1 MEKPQVNTQE
11 NNQDNSQDNTQEKL
25 IERTKNFMNKYFGAS
40 QPIRVRF
47 FNIVFSCGFFAG
59 IMGVCACL
67 MLGSSP
73 IAIKIATIFTL
84 FFPAMFFFANYFN
97 NHHDQITVLTLV
109 LLNLIIFPAMYLT
122 GGGIDCGIPSYFAF
136 GIAFTLFLVKGR
148 TGLILACISSMWCVL
163 IIAFSFYYPDYVI
176 PLPTE
181 TSKFMAISSNAGMV
195 AFSIGLIAK
204 GVFIQYHKEKDSVK
218 KLTEKLE
225 DMSFKDPLTTTYN
238 RRFML
243 EYLQSQMKKAWEKD
257 NELSI
262 VMIDIDKFKRLNDNY
277 GHLVGD
283 EVLINLSSILK
294 SMCIDD
300 DIVSRYGGEEFLM
313 ILPNV
318 DKQTAAKRADEIRKK
333 VETSSLS
340 TEFSETVTVS
350 LGVGNYTCGMS
361 CEKFIE
367 EADRNLYKAKESG
380 RNRVCAD

>member
-1 MEKPQVNTQE
+1 
-11 NNQDNSQDNTQEKL
+11 
-25 IERTKNFMNKYFGAS
+25 MNKYLGAG

-73 IAIKIATIFTL
+73 FAIKIAAIFTL

-97 NHHDQITVLTLV
+97 NHHDQITILTFI
-109 LLNLIIFPAMYLT
+109 LLNFIILPAMYLT
-122 GGGIDCGIPSYFAF
+122 GGGVDCGIPSYFALS
-136 GIAFTLFLVKGR
+136 IALAMFLVKGR
-148 TGLILACISSMWCVL
+148 TGIVLTYLTSIWCIL
-163 IIAFSFYYPDYVI
+163 IIAFSYYYPDYVI

-181 TSKFMAISSNAGMV
+181 TSKFMAISSNAAMV
-195 AFSIGLIAK
+195 AFAIGLMAK
-204 GVFIQYHKEKDSVK
+204 GVFIQYHKEKDSVN

-243 EYLQSQMKKAWEKD
+243 EYLQSQMKKAWEKG

-294 SMCIDD
+294 SMCRDD

-318 DKQTAAKRADEIRKK
+318 DKQTAAKRADELRKK

-340 TEFSETVTVS
+340 TEFSETVTIS
-350 LGVGNYTCGMS
+350 LGVGSYHCGMS
-361 CEKFIE
+361 CVKFIE
-367 EADRNLYKAKESG
+367 EADQNLYKAKESG
-380 RNRVCAD
+380 RNRVCAE